1 MVFRIT
7 AFFGTSWLF
16 EPFRGVWF
24 YAKAVKFGVKMATK
38 PEETAKEPVFNVKM
52 PKKTP
57 NRTPEQDR
65 ITKILQN
72 IDRYNGTS
80 SGQVKVEVER

>member
-1 MVFRIT
+1 MIKSMTGFGRCEVQEGDRKIT
-7 AFFGTSWLF
+7 VEMKSVNHRYLD
-16 EPFRGVWF
+16 
-24 YAKAVKFGVKMATK
+24 M
-38 PEETAKEPVFNVKM
+38 NVKM

-80 SGQVKVEVER
+80 NGQVKVEVDR

>member
-1 MVFRIT
+1 MLSNIILGILAVYVCVT
-7 AFFGTSWLF
+7 
-16 EPFRGVWF
+16 PYF
-24 YAKAVKFGVKMATK
+24 YAKAVKFGIKMATK

-57 NRTPEQDR
+57 KRTPEQDR

-80 SGQVKVEVER
+80 NGQVKVEVDR

>member
-1 MVFRIT
+1 MLSNIILGILAVYVCVT
-7 AFFGTSWLF
+7 PYCYG
-16 EPFRGVWF
+16 
-24 YAKAVKFGVKMATK
+24 KAVKFGVKMATK
-38 PEETAKEPVFNVKM
+38 PEETAKEPVINVKM
-52 PKKTP
+52 PKKAP

-80 SGQVKVEVER
+80 NGQVKVEVDR

>member
-1 MVFRIT
+1 
-7 AFFGTSWLF
+7 
-16 EPFRGVWF
+16 
-24 YAKAVKFGVKMATK
+24 MATK

-80 SGQVKVEVER
+80 NGQVKVEVDR